1 MIEDLTKKYPY
12 LQYLDR
18 PLDNQQLKVC
28 CRTENTVVA
37 AGAGSG
43 KTQVLATRF
52 AFLVMEFDDIS
63 ASSILTLTFTKKA
76 AAEMYSRI
84 YKTLKKFAYDENI
97 EIPERQRKNAIRA
110 LNEFSNVHIQTLDSY
125 CGGIVR
131 QAANRY
137 GIRPDFSTG
146 SLDAERNVKNLSL
159 SFILKNKNNPAVL
172 HYAEAGRLQDFAE
185 NVFAKI
191 IINYTSLATQ
201 ENYFENSLKLQC
213 KEIVSAWNE
222 NISSLKDSIFSLINV
237 CNENKELLCSNPK
250 YLKYVESLYKVV
262 ELEPPEFNKI
272 QDENFIENQNEII
285 LEYLNQISDYLSKWN
300 NVQKFGNV
308 RAECVKNILKP
319 AFEELKNK
327 ILPFFNSLIAF
338 VLEYSYAKEMFR
350 LLDEFSI
357 KINSIK
363 RNTGFLTFNDVSQM
377 ALKILIEQKDIRR
390 QEKNTYKKIMIDEFQ
405 DNNGSNR
412 DLLYILS
419 ESGDEQDF
427 IYDENSPE
435 SIHQVLKEKIVKDKL
450 FFVGDEKQSIYKFRG
465 ADVSV
470 FNELKKDLEIINGS
484 ESFIPMIYNY
494 RSKPELLTS
503 FNTLFGGFN
512 IKNDDYTESNYNSIF
527 LNDSENNFEAL
538 YSKSAIARYVDKI
551 SHEELKPVKLDNK
564 NIRTHI
570 AIFLS
575 DSNFSSL
582 VKQNLYLNEKNQIAY
597 YIAKKIFELHS
608 QKKIKFSQIAYLDK
622 SRTDR
627 TYLISW
633 LEHFNIPYQLDQQS
647 NLFAD
652 APVNDIYNFLR
663 LCVYPSDLNA
673 FSAFICS
680 PFVGLS
686 ELDLE
691 KILSIVVDIK
701 NKDFVFIPFDEKYE
715 NQIKQALEENSI
727 EFERYLNA
735 KKLFLEK
742 QKEVLSQPITKTLN
756 FLWYEQGYRYETILN
771 KNLNSFEEQYDLLFE
786 IAKNA
791 DLSGKSI
798 SWFVDQLANQKENAF
813 FGADSDLDTKE
824 VSYPLERTDAIQI
837 MTIHKSKGLQFD
849 YVFAAGCLGKEKSE
863 TEMEPFYFDNQFGV
877 SLKPK
882 TEGKNYFF
890 LKLKEKSDAKNFA
903 EFRRLIYVAATR
915 AVEEL
920 YFVGGYKL
928 KKDGTFSEFGPFEGI
943 VSQYYPNFS
952 ESDFEKSYEE
962 DSPFE
967 LIKIPHQSTDVYF
980 EKQIQVD
987 ELRSEKIKKA
997 DNWIKNANIIQM
1009 PILES
1014 NNISPSNLELPYNEE
1029 KDKILRENQ
1038 KSLVDLYPEID
1049 EILTSLE
1056 KSDKNFNFDKF
1067 GTLVHFYLEQ
1077 VAKNVSYIEIK
1088 NLALDFLKKLD
1099 KKYQDKLDEICI
1111 KICERFYHSNFGLEI
1126 VKAKSEG
1133 RKVVAE
1139 QKFTS
1144 FMNSKFVTGSI
1155 DLYFE
1160 NKDGCITII
1169 DYKTDHVI
1177 NVEKY
1182 KEQQLCY
1189 KNAICDFYEISE
1201 EKVKCFLYFI
1211 RFDIFKEI

>member
-1 MIEDLTKKYPY
+1 MIEDFNKKYPY
-12 LQYLDR
+12 LKYLDR

-97 EIPERQRKNAIRA
+97 EIPERQRKNAIKA
-110 LNEFSNVHIQTLDSY
+110 LNDFSNVHIQTLDSY
-125 CGGIVR
+125 CGTIVR

-159 SFILKNKNNPAVL
+159 PFILKNKNNPAIL
-172 HYAEAGRLQDFAE
+172 HYAEAGCLQDFAE

-201 ENYFENSLKLQC
+201 ENYFQNSLKLQC
-213 KEIVSAWNE
+213 KEIVSAWNK
-222 NISSLKDSIFSLINV
+222 NISVLKDSIFLLING
-237 CNENKELLCSNPK
+237 CEENKEFLYYNPK
-250 YLKYVESLYKVV
+250 YLKYVESLYKVA

-272 QDENFIENQNEII
+272 QDENFIEKQNATI
-285 LEYLNQISDYLSKWN
+285 LEYFTQISDYLSKWN
-300 NVQKFGNV
+300 KVQKFGNA
-308 RAECVKNILKP
+308 RAECVKNLLKP
-319 AFEELKNK
+319 AFETLKNQ
-327 ILPFFNSLIAF
+327 ILPLFNSLIAF
-338 VLEYSYAKEMFR
+338 VFEYPYAKEMFK
-350 LLDEFSI
+350 LLDEFSV

-377 ALKILIEQKDIRR
+377 ALKILIEQKDIRK

-419 ESGDEQDF
+419 EAGDEQDF

-470 FNELKKDLEIINGS
+470 FNELKKDLEIVNGS
-484 ESFIPMIYNY
+484 ESFIPMVYNY

-503 FNTLFGGFN
+503 FNTLFGGFQVE
-512 IKNDDYTESNYNSIF
+512 NDDYKNSDFNSIF
-527 LNDSENNFEAL
+527 LKESENNFEAL
-538 YSKSAIARYVDKI
+538 YSESAIARYVDKK
-551 SHEELKPVKLDNK
+551 SHEELKPIKLNNK

-575 DSNFSSL
+575 DQNFSSL
-582 VKQNLYLNEKNQIAY
+582 VKQNLYLSEKNQIAY
-597 YIAKKIFELHS
+597 YIAKKISELHS

-622 SRTDR
+622 SRTER
-627 TYLISW
+627 TYLIPW

-663 LCVYPSDLNA
+663 LCVYPSDLTA

-691 KILSIVVDIK
+691 KILSIIVDVK
-701 NKDFVFIPFDEKYE
+701 NKDFVFIPFDEKFE
-715 NQIKQALEENSI
+715 NQIKQVLEENSL
-727 EFERYLNA
+727 EYERYLNA
-735 KKLFLEK
+735 KQFFLEN
-742 QKEVLSQPITKTLN
+742 QKKVLSQPITKTLN

-786 IAKNA
+786 VAKNA

-798 SWFVDQLANQKENAF
+798 SWFVDQLATQKENSF
-813 FGADSDLDTKE
+813 FANDSDLDTKD
-824 VSYPLERTDAIQI
+824 VSYPLERSDAIQI

-849 YVFAAGCLGKEKSE
+849 YVFAAGCLGKELSE

-890 LKLKEKSDAKNFA
+890 LKLKEISDAKNFA
-903 EFRRLIYVAATR
+903 EFKRLIYVAATR
-915 AVEEL
+915 AIEEL

-943 VSQYYPNFS
+943 VSQYYPHFAD
-952 ESDFEKSYEE
+952 SDFENSYEE
-962 DSPFE
+962 NAPFE
-967 LIKIPHQSTDVYF
+967 LIKIPSQTTDVYF

-987 ELRSEKIKKA
+987 ELRAEKITKA
-997 DNWIKNANIIQM
+997 EEWMKNANIIKM

-1014 NNISPSNLELPYNEE
+1014 NNISPSSLELPYDEE

-1038 KSLVDLYPEID
+1038 KSFKDLYPEID
-1049 EILTSLE
+1049 EILVSLE
-1056 KSDKNFNFDKF
+1056 KNGKNFNFDKF

-1077 VAKNVSYIEIK
+1077 AAKNVSYIEIK
-1088 NLALDFLKKLD
+1088 NLALNFVKKLD
-1099 KKYQDKLDEICI
+1099 KKSQEKLDEICV
-1111 KICERFYHSNFGLEI
+1111 KICERFYHSEIGLEI
-1126 VKAKSEG
+1126 LKAKSKG

-1144 FMNSKFVTGSI
+1144 FLNSKIITGSI

-1160 NKDGCITII
+1160 NDDGSFSII

-1182 KEQQLCY
+1182 REQQLCY
-1189 KNAICDFYEISE
+1189 KNAICDFYGIPE

-1211 RFDIFKEI
+1211 RFDILKEI